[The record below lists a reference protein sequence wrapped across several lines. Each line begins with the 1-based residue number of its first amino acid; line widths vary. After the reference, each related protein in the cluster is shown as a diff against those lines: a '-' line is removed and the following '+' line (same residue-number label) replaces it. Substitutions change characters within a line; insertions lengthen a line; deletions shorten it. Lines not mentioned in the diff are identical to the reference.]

1 MKIEDLVAKGK
12 RNHYRKSEERKEQKK
27 KKEANAGWFRKGT
40 NGNRYE
46 TVLFVEA
53 TPESEL
59 LNAIKAVEETFKIDE
74 NKRIKVVEKSGRK
87 LIENIRVTDPFR
99 KNCKEEDCLACK
111 SADKFTNCRKNNIG
125 YTIQCKTCKT
135 KGKTRV
141 YRGESSRNLFQRQR
155 EHIKQLQKR
164 KESSVLLRHIKEEHK
179 EETVEEVEFTAEV
192 SGTFKKPLERITHEG
207 VMIANTK
214 DDELIN
220 TKKEFFKPSVR
231 KKS

>member
-1 MKIEDLVAKGK
+1 M
-12 RNHYRKSEERKEQKK
+12 
-27 KKEANAGWFRKGT
+27 
-40 NGNRYE
+40 
-46 TVLFVEA
+46 
-53 TPESEL
+53 
-59 LNAIKAVEETFKIDE
+59 
-74 NKRIKVVEKSGRK
+74 
-87 LIENIRVTDPFR
+87 
-99 KNCKEEDCLACK
+99 
-111 SADKFTNCRKNNIG
+111 
-125 YTIQCKTCKT
+125 
-135 KGKTRV
+135 

>member
-1 MKIEDLVAKGK
+1 MGG
-12 RNHYRKSEERKEQKK
+12 
-27 KKEANAGWFRKGT
+27 AG
-40 NGNRYE
+40 
-46 TVLFVEA
+46 LFSVSLA
-53 TPESEL
+53 
-59 LNAIKAVEETFKIDE
+59 
-74 NKRIKVVEKSGRK
+74 
-87 LIENIRVTDPFR
+87 PF
-99 KNCKEEDCLACK
+99 
-111 SADKFTNCRKNNIG
+111 
-125 YTIQCKTCKT
+125 Q
-135 KGKTRV
+135 
-141 YRGESSRNLFQRQR
+141 
-155 EHIKQLQKR
+155 HIKQLQKR